1 MRRVA
6 DRFRGGILAASTLLL
21 MGCHTYM
28 PVQQPVPGTTVRVQ
42 VPLTSAA
49 QGSNQAPETVS
60 IEGTLIEFGD
70 TVEVEV
76 TNRQEYGAF
85 REVTRV
91 DTLRIATSGIIGL
104 DERIF
109 STGRSVVLGLAIG
122 GVAAAFAWTALGFE
136 GGGSNPTPGPDGPRP
151 SFLLS
156 PIVRTI
162 WGLIHW

>member
-1 MRRVA
+1 MSKVL
-6 DRFRGGILAASTLLL
+6 DRFHRGMLIASTLLF

-28 PVQQPVPGTTVRVQ
+28 PVQQPTPGTTVRVK
-42 VPLTSAA
+42 VPLTSAV
-49 QGSNQAPETVS
+49 QGPNQAPETVS

-85 REVTRV
+85 REVTRL
-91 DTLRIATSGIIGL
+91 DTLRIAASGITGL

-109 STGRSVVLGLAIG
+109 STSRSIILGLAIG
-122 GVAAAFAWTALGFE
+122 GAATAFALTALGFE
-136 GGGSNPTPGPDGPRP
+136 GGGSNPTPGPDGPQP
-151 SFLLS
+151 SFFLS
-156 PIVRTI
+156 PIVRAI

>member
-1 MRRVA
+1 MSKVL
-6 DRFRGGILAASTLLL
+6 DRFHRGMLIASTLLF

-104 DERIF
+104 DERAF

-122 GVAAAFAWTALGFE
+122 GVATAFALTALGFE
-136 GGGSNPTPGPDGPRP
+136 GGGSNPTPGPDGPQP

>member
-1 MRRVA
+1 MARSSRE
-6 DRFRGGILAASTLLL
+6 ITSLASI
-21 MGCHTYM
+21 M

-49 QGSNQAPETVS
+49 QGPNQAPKTVS

-76 TNRQEYGAF
+76 TNHQEYGAF

-91 DTLRIATSGIIGL
+91 DTLRIAASGIIGL

-109 STGRSVVLGLAIG
+109 STGRSVVLGLVIG
-122 GVAAAFAWTALGFE
+122 GAAAAFAWTALGFE
-136 GGGSNPTPGPDGPRP
+136 GGGSNPTPGPDGPQP

>member
-6 DRFRGGILAASTLLL
+6 DRFRGGIVATSTLLL

-49 QGSNQAPETVS
+49 QGPNQAPETAS
-60 IEGTLIEFGD
+60 IEGTLVEFGD

-91 DTLRIATSGIIGL
+91 DTLRIAASGIIGL
-104 DERIF
+104 DERAF

-122 GVAAAFAWTALGFE
+122 GVATAFALTALGFE
-136 GGGSNPTPGPDGPRP
+136 GGGSNPTPGPDGPQP

-156 PIVRTI
+156 PIVRPI